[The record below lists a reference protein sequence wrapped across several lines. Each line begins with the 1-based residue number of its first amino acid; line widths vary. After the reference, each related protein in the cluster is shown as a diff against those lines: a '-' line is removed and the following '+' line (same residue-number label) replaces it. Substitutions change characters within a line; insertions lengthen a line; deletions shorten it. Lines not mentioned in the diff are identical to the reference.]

1 VEIVDC
7 SSSPESSSQKS
18 EKHAGISERNGIM
31 KNILTYLLAVLFTAV
46 TGRAEEKITVKGSD
60 TMVILSQRWAE
71 KYMAARPDVTIQ
83 VTGGGSGTG
92 LSGLINGT
100 TDIANSSRPI
110 KNSER
115 DKLKERF
122 GTRGIEIKCALDG
135 LAVYVNKNNPVK
147 ELTLG
152 QIKDIYTAKIKNWK
166 EVGGPDRKIILYSRE
181 NNSGTYV
188 YFLENVLLGE
198 DFAATAQ
205 YLPGTASVVN
215 AVAKD
220 EAGIG
225 YGGAAYGEGIAEM
238 AIRKDASSPSY
249 KPTMENIASGN
260 YPISRYLYMYV
271 RNRPE
276 GAMKDFIDWT
286 LSDAGQAIVTEVGY
300 FPIR

>member
-1 VEIVDC
+1 MKMHVSLVLLLFAFI
-7 SSSPESSSQKS
+7 
-18 EKHAGISERNGIM
+18 AGG
-31 KNILTYLLAVLFTAV
+31 V
-46 TGRAEEKITVKGSD
+46 AEEKITVKGSD

-71 KYMAARPDVTIQ
+71 KYMAANPDVTIQ

-92 LSGLINGT
+92 LSALINGT

-135 LAVYVNKNNPVK
+135 LAIYVHKSNPVK
-147 ELTLG
+147 ELTL
-152 QIKDIYTAKIKNWK
+152 QQVKDIYTAKIRNWK
-166 EVGGPDRKIILYSRE
+166 EVGGADKKIILYSRE

-198 DFAATAQ
+198 DFAASAQ

-220 EAGIG
+220 ESGIG
-225 YGGAAYGEGIAEM
+225 YGGAAYGEGISEM
-238 AIRKDASSPSY
+238 GIKKDDSSPAY
-249 KPTMENIASGN
+249 RPTLENIGSGN

-276 GAMKDFIDWT
+276 GSMKAFIDWT
-286 LSDAGQAIVTEVGY
+286 LSDQGQAIVSEVGY